1 MFNFTSNFSIPHRNT
16 KTALWIWEEIKEW
29 DREREDREEEMGRR
43 EEREWSE
50 RNGIGGE
57 RRRERTERGGMGYR
71 RERRGSG
78 VKEEWDRTSGEK
90 GEGGRERKA
99 LL

>member
-1 MFNFTSNFSIPHRNT
+1 MGYR
-16 KTALWIWEEIKEW
+16 
-29 DREREDREEEMGRR
+29 RERRGSGVRGMGYRR
-43 EEREWSE
+43 
-50 RNGIGGE
+50 G
-57 RRRERTERGGMGYR
+57 ERTERGGMGYR

-99 LL
+99 LLLKIIN